1 MKIAQIFDKMEAQ
14 GIVLDVSTDGDSLV
28 LADSTKLSEVQVE
41 FLREHRDELINHQWA
56 RRQQLLV
63 EIRKEFGDLDLPWTN
78 DDFEA
83 LSSRELEDELEKA
96 RLLLDDE
103 ELMRD
108 VEKVK
113 NDRVD
118 ALDPDYDLFQD
129 AVEING
135 MIYAH
140 ARYYRIGD
148 DKK

>member
-41 FLREHRDELINHQWA
+41 FLREHRDELINYQWS

-63 EIRKEFGDLDLPWTN
+63 EIRKVFGDLDLPWTN
-78 DDFEA
+78 DDFEV

-103 ELMRD
+103 ELMQD

-113 NDRVD
+113 SDRVN

-148 DKK
+148 NKK

>member
-28 LADSTKLSEVQVE
+28 LEDSTKLSEVQID
-41 FLREHRDELINHQWA
+41 FLREHRDELINHQWQ

-63 EIRKEFGDLDLPWTN
+63 EIKKVFGDLDLPWTT

-83 LSSRELEDELEKA
+83 LSSRELEDQLEKA
-96 RLLLDDE
+96 RLLLHDE

-108 VEKVK
+108 VEKMK

-118 ALDPDYDLFQD
+118 VLNPDDDLFKD

>member
-1 MKIAQIFDKMEAQ
+1 MNVAQIFDKMEAQ

-41 FLREHRDELINHQWA
+41 FLREHRDELINYQWG
-56 RRQQLLV
+56 RRQQLLI
-63 EIRKEFGDLDLPWTN
+63 EIKKVFGDLDLPWTN

-108 VEKVK
+108 VEKMK
-113 NDRVD
+113 NDR
-118 ALDPDYDLFQD
+118 LDPDYNLFKD

-148 DKK
+148 NKK